1 MKIRLAGIHG
11 ESMVDGPGIR
21 YTVFVQGCPHECE
34 GCHNLQTHSFNGG
47 AIAYVED
54 INEDILRMKDGIDG
68 ITLSGGEP
76 FTQPIPCAEI
86 AKYAKSLG
94 LNVWCYTGYTFEQ
107 LEYRSHTDG
116 ACRELM
122 GLIDVLVDGRF
133 MKDKK
138 SMNCLFR
145 GSTNQ
150 RLVDVPAS
158 LRAEKV
164 VTIEEC
170 KLSDT

>member
-1 MKIRLAGIHG
+1 MEIRLAGIHG
-11 ESMVDGPGIR
+11 ESMVDGEGIR

-34 GCHNLQTHSFNGG
+34 GCHNPQTHSFNGG

-54 INEDILRMKDGIDG
+54 IKEDILSMKNGIDG
-68 ITLSGGEP
+68 VTLSGGEP

-122 GLIDVLVDGRF
+122 EEIDVLVDGRF

-138 SMNCLFR
+138 SMDCLFR

-150 RLVDVPAS
+150 RLIRMKDS
-158 LRAEKV
+158 LEQKKSV
-164 VTIEEC
+164 IYSV
-170 KLSDT
+170 